1 MLKIWRKDRNTKQNF
16 LALKVSLPFRLSTFY
31 PILTWEIHT
40 TEHCR
45 SICKLS
51 LWTLFLTSKCRNSFH
66 TWWTWVLHWG
76 CAGLGNGSGSGL
88 SPLLKQP
95 GWKLHYLEKFGNLP
109 APGMRLLCK
118 SMERNCPGYKSAL
131 SLQCCRGHFPMSRR
145 GLFPGSE
152 RQQEELRLHSFGG
165 EGPPLLQYSWPRTRL
180 CPQPWAHGAAAAAA
194 GQCQPSASP
203 NIFAVLSL
211 IQPQEKSPV
220 FRNVLEIPA
229 WAECC
234 MCSSKWLKW
243 CSFLYFHISCSFC
256 FMVFSYANSF
266 SFFLFYPVS

>member
-1 MLKIWRKDRNTKQNF
+1 MDKCFSPSPLTSAGTVWKSPGNAQNLEEGQEHQTENF

-76 CAGLGNGSGSGL
+76 CAGWGMEVAVDWAHCWSSQGGNSIIWKSLGIFL
-88 SPLLKQP
+88 PL
-95 GWKLHYLEKFGNLP
+95 GWGCY
-109 APGMRLLCK
+109 K

-145 GLFPGSE
+145 GLFLGSE

-165 EGPPLLQYSWPRTRL
+165 EGAPLLQYSWPRTRL

-194 GQCQPSASP
+194 GQCQPSSLQCSVSSNLRKSHQCSEMCWKSQRVGATKPKQRHSEG
-203 NIFAVLSL
+203 AV
-211 IQPQEKSPV
+211 
-220 FRNVLEIPA
+220 
-229 WAECC
+229 C
-234 MCSSKWLKW
+234 
-243 CSFLYFHISCSFC
+243 
-256 FMVFSYANSF
+256 
-266 SFFLFYPVS
+266 